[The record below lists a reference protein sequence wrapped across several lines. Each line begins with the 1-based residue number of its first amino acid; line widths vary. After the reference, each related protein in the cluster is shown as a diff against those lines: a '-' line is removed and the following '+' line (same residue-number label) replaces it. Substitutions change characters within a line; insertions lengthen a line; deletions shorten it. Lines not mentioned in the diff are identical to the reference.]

1 MSARCELS
9 TACRYRTP
17 PFPRASQLS
26 CFYIESPSMR
36 ALLKKLECDSFEML
50 TAASSI
56 IRPGIADSG
65 MMDAFIRRFHGAE
78 SVSYLHPVMEE
89 LLADT
94 YGVMIYQEDVI
105 KVVHRLA
112 GMTLGEAD
120 GLRRSMTK
128 KGDYEDI
135 EVYRRRFLKGVRKNG
150 VDDATAREIWRQIE
164 SFAGYSFCKAHS
176 ASYAQVSFQSA
187 YLKTHRPARFMAAVL
202 ANGGGYYPAFAYVEE
217 ARRMGLEILLP
228 DINKSAATWRAEG
241 ESAIRCGL
249 GQVAEVEAT
258 TVDRILAER
267 RARGPFVSLA
277 DFCRRVPIGVSEIHR
292 LIDVGGFDAF
302 DLTRPQAKWKTEMTI
317 RGWGAGK
324 TPGDGSP
331 GALKKPPRKR
341 TGDRPAASGS
351 PETAVTPRAP
361 GDPSPGVSH
370 RSRSRTVTLFPPG
383 PWREMEAQARPVP
396 ALAEYPAA
404 ERHEREWELLGVSVH
419 HHPVEF
425 WRHEVAAVRGRRH
438 LGAPAIVAAD
448 LARHRGQR
456 VTLVGYLTTTKRVR
470 TKHAEPM
477 MFLTLEDETALY
489 DVVLFPRAYQR
500 YGAWLGDRGPFR
512 RDRSDRGRPASVERD
527 GGAIGTIGG
536 YCVKKVRLFRV
547 QRGFMSSFPQW
558 NRMASRCGLGQ
569 T

>member
-1 MSARCELS
+1 
-9 TACRYRTP
+9 
-17 PFPRASQLS
+17 
-26 CFYIESPSMR
+26 
-36 ALLKKLECDSFEML
+36 ML

-65 MMDAFIRRFHGAE
+65 MMDAFIRRFHGE
-78 SVSYLHPVMEE
+78 EPVVYLHPVMEE

-135 EVYRRRFLKGVRKNG
+135 EVYRRRFLDGVRRNG

-187 YLKTHRPARFMAAVL
+187 YLKAHRPARFMAAVL

-228 DINKSAATWRAEG
+228 DINRSGTTWQAEG

-249 GQVAEVEAT
+249 SQIAEVQAATVEA
-258 TVDRILAER
+258 ILAER

-277 DFCRRVPIGVSEIHR
+277 DFCRRVPIGVADIQQ
-292 LIDVGGFDAF
+292 LVDVGCFDAF
-302 DLTRPQAKWKTEMTI
+302 DLTRPQAKWKAEMTI
-317 RGWGAGK
+317 RGWGLRETSESAVLR
-324 TPGDGSP
+324 GSERR
-331 GALKKPPRKR
+331 PR
-341 TGDRPAASGS
+341 RPKAEEA
-351 PETAVTPRAP
+351 PRSEAP
-361 GDPSPGVSH
+361 AREGVSRNP
-370 RSRSRTVTLFPPG
+370 RSRSVATLFPPG
-383 PWREMEAQARPVP
+383 PWREMEGAERPVP
-396 ALAEYPAA
+396 GLPEYPAA
-404 ERHEREWELLGVSVH
+404 ERYQREWELLGVSVH

-425 WRHEVAAVRGRRH
+425 WRDEVQAIRRRRH
-438 LGAPAIVAAD
+438 PGAPAIVAAD
-448 LARHRGQR
+448 LECHRGRR
-456 VTLVGYLTTTKRVR
+456 VTLIGYLTTTKRVR

-500 YGAWLGDRGPFR
+500 YGGLLGSRGPFVVTGR
-512 RDRSDRGRPASVERD
+512 IEDDPHPSSVTAERMARLADVTERNRSLWPGRPE
-527 GGAIGTIGG
+527 
-536 YCVKKVRLFRV
+536 
-547 QRGFMSSFPQW
+547 P
-558 NRMASRCGLGQ
+558 
-569 T
+569 

>member
-9 TACRYRTP
+9 TACRYRPP

-36 ALLKKLECDSFEML
+36 ALLKKLQCDSFEML

-65 MMDAFIRRFHGAE
+65 MMDAFIRCFHGAGPVE
-78 SVSYLHPVMEE
+78 YLHPVMEE

-112 GMTLGEAD
+112 GITLGEAD

-135 EVYRRRFLKGVRKNG
+135 EVYRRRFLEGVRGNG
-150 VDDATAREIWRQIE
+150 VDEATAREIWRQIE

-187 YLKTHRPARFMAAVL
+187 YLKAHRPARFMAAVL

-217 ARRMGLEILLP
+217 ARRMGLEIRLP
-228 DINKSAATWRAEG
+228 DVNRSSATWRAEG
-241 ESAIRCGL
+241 EGAIRCGL
-249 GQVAEVEAT
+249 GQVAEVQIT
-258 TVDRILAER
+258 TVEGILAER
-267 RARGPFVSLA
+267 KVRGPFVSLA
-277 DFCRRVPIGVSEIHR
+277 DFCRRVTIGVSEIHR
-292 LIDVGGFDAF
+292 LIDAGCFDAF
-302 DLTRPQAKWKTEMTI
+302 DLTRPQAKWKAEMTI
-317 RGWGAGK
+317 RGWGSGEVPDGAVWRSEPRPRSGFIARRLREAGALAPEGTSPERRAWNATTLF
-324 TPGDGSP
+324 TPG
-331 GALKKPPRKR
+331 R
-341 TGDRPAASGS
+341 
-351 PETAVTPRAP
+351 
-361 GDPSPGVSH
+361 
-370 RSRSRTVTLFPPG
+370 
-383 PWREMEAQARPVP
+383 WREMKMAERPVP
-396 ALAEYPAA
+396 ALSEYPAA

-425 WRHEVAAVRGRRH
+425 WRDELDAVRGRRH
-438 LGAPAIVAAD
+438 PGAPAIVAVD
-448 LARHRGQR
+448 LARYRGRR
-456 VTLVGYLTTTKRVR
+456 VTLIGYLTTTKRVR

-500 YGAWLGDRGPFR
+500 YGRLLSSRGPFVVTGR
-512 RDRSDRGRPASVERD
+512 IEDDPHPSSVTAERVTRLARSNEG
-527 GGAIGTIGG
+527 
-536 YCVKKVRLFRV
+536 
-547 QRGFMSSFPQW
+547 
-558 NRMASRCGLGQ
+558 N
-569 T
+569 